1 MRNVVATATLVLKPM
16 EATMT
21 FPDDPNLNRTNRQVA
36 GGTTYTGW
44 IVGLLILI
52 AIIVIFS
59 WANTGRNNGTASN
72 NTPAVSKSTPTPPA
86 TTGSGTTSPKPAGA
100 AH

>member
-1 MRNVVATATLVLKPM
+1 
-16 EATMT
+16 MT
-21 FPDDPNLNRTNRQVA
+21 FPDDPNLNRTNRRA
-36 GGTTYTGW
+36 TGGTPYTGW

-59 WANTGRNNGTASN
+59 WANTGRNAGTASN
-72 NTPAVSKSTPTPPA
+72 NAPAVSKSTSTPPA
-86 TTGSGTTSPKPAGA
+86 TTGSGATSPKPSGA